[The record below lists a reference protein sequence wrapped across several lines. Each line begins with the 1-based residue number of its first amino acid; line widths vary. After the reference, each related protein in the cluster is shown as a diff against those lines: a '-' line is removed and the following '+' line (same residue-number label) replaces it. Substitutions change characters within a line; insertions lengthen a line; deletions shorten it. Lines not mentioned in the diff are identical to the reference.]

1 MRRKYIKISL
11 TKIKVVKKVKGT
23 RLNILEEGNLVQM
36 FEEQTEDDDDFDLLA
51 TYHRGVLNKIVM
63 DDNVMDKVEMLEDD

>member
-36 FEEQTEDDDDFDLLA
+36 FEE
-51 TYHRGVLNKIVM
+51 
-63 DDNVMDKVEMLEDD
+63 

>member
-23 RLNILEEGNLVQM
+23 RLNISEEGNLVQM

-51 TYHRGVLNKIVM
+51 TYHGGVLNKIVM